1 MEGNKDMTLEQ
12 AFEQLDSIIRKMD
25 SKDIPLEEAFK
36 LYREGTSLL
45 EFANGSID
53 KVEKEIIR
61 LRGEYEDGK

>member
-1 MEGNKDMTLEQ
+1 
-12 AFEQLDSIIRKMD
+12 MD

-36 LYREGTSLL
+36 LYREGTALL

-61 LRGEYEDGK
+61 LRGENEDGK